1 MHAPVGAVRGNGSI
15 PRAVTPVLRSP
26 PAAPCVALFRATRRP
41 RALSS
46 RTAPCV
52 ACASRLFPL
61 GMGVRADCDLAHLG
75 PAAYH
80 GGASGEA
87 RGRGCH
93 VLSLR
98 ELRKVRLVPAAG
110 HGALPA
116 LQDGAHPRAPALC
129 RLRLDASPAAR
140 SVPSGSSSQ
149 AELRA
154 GLLQR
159 IWRKMAIC
167 FEIPRQSAPL
177 ARQCADPHRRDLG
190 KRALRRWQGGLG
202 ESGSSEFRR
211 KWPKNASRRAR
222 PRASRSHAPAR
233 PTRPRAPHARVPRPG
248 ATAPRR
254 CRSGSGPWRSAPR
267 CRLPL
272 SPRSRGTGRWPASRS
287 RCGTAGT
294 T

>member
-140 SVPSGSSSQ
+140 RIGARHDAKALLFGGPS
-149 AELRA
+149 L
-154 GLLQR
+154 
-159 IWRKMAIC
+159 
-167 FEIPRQSAPL
+167 
-177 ARQCADPHRRDLG
+177 ADPPPRR
-190 KRALRRWQGGLG
+190 
-202 ESGSSEFRR
+202 SC
-211 KWPKNASRRAR
+211 
-222 PRASRSHAPAR
+222 APAS
-233 PTRPRAPHARVPRPG
+233 
-248 ATAPRR
+248 
-254 CRSGSGPWRSAPR
+254 CSGSGGKWPSASKFR
-267 CRLPL
+267 GN
-272 SPRSRGTGRWPASRS
+272 SPRWRASALIRI
-287 RCGTAGT
+287 GATWANAP
-294 T
+294 

>member
-1 MHAPVGAVRGNGSI
+1 MRPGPPGARPAP
-15 PRAVTPVLRSP
+15 P
-26 PAAPCVALFRATRRP
+26 
-41 RALSS
+41 
-46 RTAPCV
+46 
-52 ACASRLFPL
+52 
-61 GMGVRADCDLAHLG
+61 
-75 PAAYH
+75 
-80 GGASGEA
+80 
-87 RGRGCH
+87 RGRRAC
-93 VLSLR
+93 SLR
-98 ELRKVRLVPAAG
+98 LG
-110 HGALPA
+110 
-116 LQDGAHPRAPALC
+116 
-129 RLRLDASPAAR
+129 AAR
-140 SVPSGSSSQ
+140 MRVPG
-149 AELRA
+149 AGCGAPGAWGMRA
-154 GLLQR
+154 QRGGGCGRVGCGCRAQGRGGLLQR
-159 IWRKMAIC
+159 IWRKMVIC